1 MQVKDTTLK
10 AFMDLFRGRTDA
22 WGSVEGR
29 SNKET
34 VTPEHYRKHLM
45 GERSMGCYMLLDTAL
60 GPDGK
65 ELDTGTCW
73 FYAVD
78 IDQKKFELALGVQQ
92 GFAKRNIPV
101 YIAESK
107 GKGFHV
113 YGFGS
118 EPLPAKQV
126 RNLCYAILAEM
137 GLTAEVFPKQDKL
150 DKKVTPLG
158 NYINLPCH
166 GFTRLFQT
174 PEYKN
179 VDTEIA
185 LATIKRI
192 SVTDLMNVIKTLPP
206 PVTPFVEKKE
216 HKTLTVSSGK
226 KQHPPCIERIL
237 RGVGEGQRDVAAFA
251 LARHLL
257 DQLFMPEEV
266 IGLLVEWDKHNK
278 PPLED
283 ARLLETKARSA
294 TRGGYAF
301 GCSSIT
307 KEPLLKDFCV
317 GEAQCAWLKKV
328 VAERKKAGLIQETSF
343 YETDTHLYEEIIQGE
358 TGNKK
363 PAFIKYDKKT
373 GEITTVPSVDL
384 PEVSLVP
391 AYGPEVTEGA
401 ITMPTG
407 TAEYG
412 STLDLV
418 GEIKTHIH
426 AYVDVDPL
434 TEEFCTWYIMMSW
447 IYDKL
452 NTVSYLRLRGDTGTG
467 KSRTLDVVGKLC
479 YKPMMMAG
487 AVTPAPIYRLIRRFR
502 GTLILEEADLGVS
515 DEKNE
520 VVKVLNC
527 GFERFRPVIRCLADN
542 PDTLEV
548 LPVYGPK
555 AMASRFEFSDAA
567 LEARCL
573 TFIMRETT
581 RLDIPPI
588 LGDRFYEKA
597 AALRNKLL
605 LYRLRNH
612 QLISSEMVEDI
623 NLGNIEPRLKQLGLP
638 FAVSFKNLPDVLA
651 RFKEFLKEYQLELKR
666 VRLDTMTGKVL
677 QAFFKLAL
685 ENDKNHIT
693 STMIHA
699 HMVSEM
705 KMEKLSVST
714 VAKNLKSLKITT
726 SNRRGAG
733 TRANF
738 INWDDNLMTNLM
750 KRYLPDPDD
759 YLTLLP
765 EATHQTVLQLEAGQT
780 PPAQSNIVDPEAPV
794 VEATVDTDF

>member
-1 MQVKDTTLK
+1 MLVKDTTLK

-34 VTPEHYRKHLM
+34 VTPEHYRKHLT

-73 FYAVD
+73 FFAVD
-78 IDQKKFELALGVQQ
+78 IDVKKFELALGVQQ

-118 EPLPAKQV
+118 EALPAKHV
-126 RNLCYAILAEM
+126 RNLCYAVL
-137 GLTAEVFPKQDKL
+137 GDQNLTAEVFPKQDKL

-174 PEYKN
+174 SEYKP
-179 VDTEIA
+179 VDTELA
-185 LATIKRI
+185 MATIKRI
-192 SVTDLMNVIKTLPP
+192 SLADLMAVVKTLPP

-216 HKTLTVSSGK
+216 HKATTTTASSGK
-226 KQHPPCIERIL
+226 KLHPPCIERIL

-251 LARHLL
+251 LARHFL
-257 DQLFMPEEV
+257 DQLFLPEEI
-266 IGLLVEWDKHNK
+266 IGLLIEWDKHNH

-317 GEAQCAWLKKV
+317 GETQCTWLKKI
-328 VAERKKAGLIQETSF
+328 VAERKKQGLIQDTSF
-343 YETDTHLYEEIIQGE
+343 YETDTHLYEEIIQPADGV
-358 TGNKK
+358 TRKK
-363 PAFIKYDKKT
+363 PMFLKYDKKT
-373 GEITTVPSVDL
+373 GEMTTIPSIDL
-384 PEVSLVP
+384 PEVTLIP

-401 ITMPTG
+401 VTMPTG
-407 TAEYG
+407 IEEYG
-412 STLDLV
+412 STMDLV
-418 GEIKTHIH
+418 AELKAHIH
-426 AYVDVDPL
+426 DYVDVDPL

-452 NTVSYLRLRGDTGTG
+452 STVSYLRLRGDTGTG

-502 GTLILEEADLGVS
+502 GTIILEEADLGDS

-548 LPVYGPK
+548 LPVFGPK
-555 AMASRFEFSDAA
+555 AMASRFEFQDAA

-573 TFIMRETT
+573 TFVMRETT

-597 AALRNKLL
+597 AKIRNKLL
-605 LYRLRNH
+605 LYRLRNY
-612 QLISSEMVEDI
+612 QLITSEMVEDI

-651 RFKEFLKEYQLELKR
+651 RFKEFLREYQLELKR
-666 VRLDTMTGKVL
+666 VRLDTITGKVL

-685 ENDKNHIT
+685 DNDKSHIT
-693 STMIHA
+693 STMIHNY
-699 HMVSEM
+699 MQGDM

-714 VAKNLKSLKITT
+714 VARQLKSLKITT
-726 SNRRGAG
+726 SNRRGVG

-750 KRYLPDPDD
+750 K
-759 YLTLLP
+759 
-765 EATHQTVLQLEAGQT
+765 LQLEPGQT
-780 PPAQSNIVDPEAPV
+780 PPPVQSNIVDPEPDQPSPE